1 MTTRTDPAKAAA
13 IEEYLALYEY
23 HCEREQLERD
33 GHLTAPACH
42 HPDAFTPEDRATAHH
57 EAALQVLWSMD
68 AEQQDPRP
76 PGLRE

>member
-13 IEEYLALYEY
+13 IADYLARYEW
-23 HCEREQLERD
+23 HCEQEQVLVERGRYD
-33 GHLTAPACH
+33 
-42 HPDAFTPEDRATAHH
+42 EATRHH

-68 AEQQDPRP
+68 AEQQDPIP